1 MNTMKKADIL
11 EQLARLDRVSDIPV
25 GLLRHAGQA
34 RKSPYPCHGTPR
46 PVQDGAPPA

>member
-11 EQLARLDRVSDIPV
+11 EQLARLDRASDIPV

-34 RKSPYPCHGTPR
+34 RKSAYACHGGSR
-46 PVQDGAPPA
+46 PTQEVAPPV

>member
-11 EQLARLDRVSDIPV
+11 EQLARLDRASDIPV

-34 RKSPYPCHGTPR
+34 RKSAYARHGTPR